1 MPVLVG
7 PRAHI
12 GPRQHCIVAA
22 AHEVRRRR
30 NTGLLSQAVSDTDM
44 PML

>member
-7 PRAHI
+7 PQAHI
-12 GPRQHCIVAA
+12 GPRRRCIVA

-30 NTGLLSQAVSDTDM
+30 NTGQLSQAVSDTDM